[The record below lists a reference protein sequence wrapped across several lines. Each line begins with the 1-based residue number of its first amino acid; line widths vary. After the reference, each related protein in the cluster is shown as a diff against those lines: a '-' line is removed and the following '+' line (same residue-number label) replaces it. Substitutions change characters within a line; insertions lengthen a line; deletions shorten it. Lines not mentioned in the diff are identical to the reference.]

1 MKFLFT
7 LIAIF
12 NFLPLFSQQDQLPPT
27 LLKPKRFELGI
38 VIAPGITYRTL
49 INHDTSSAGPA
60 IIGVRND
67 IEKPKVSYKTGISLR
82 YAFSEKAGLT
92 TGIYYAHRGFR
103 QKSRNAFWPS
113 RDTTGI
119 FDPTSSSTVKS
130 SYNFSSIEIPFL
142 LDYTFH
148 KAKFSYS
155 VGIGGSCNYL
165 LRATFSYKITEDNGQ
180 IQQATSTD
188 NGPYH
193 YINVSMLLKA
203 GVSYSLNENSAIH
216 LDPTFQYDMTPWLDS
231 VLVKEHL
238 LNFGLHI
245 GYFRAL

>member
-1 MKFLFT
+1 MKILSFFFSFFIFQVLF
-7 LIAIF
+7 A
-12 NFLPLFSQQDQLPPT
+12 QQDEFSPV
-27 LLKPKRFELGI
+27 LLKPGRIELGI
-38 VIAPGITYRTL
+38 VVAPGISYRTL
-49 INHDTSSAGPA
+49 ANHDTSSAGPA
-60 IIGVRND
+60 IIGIRND
-67 IEKPKVSYKTGISLR
+67 IEKPKLSYKTGISLR

-103 QKSRNAFWPS
+103 QKARNAFWPS

-142 LDYTFH
+142 FDYTFH
-148 KAKFSYS
+148 KTKFSYS

-188 NGPYH
+188 NGSYH

-203 GVSYSLNENSAIH
+203 GVSYSLNKNSAIH
-216 LDPTFQYDMTPWLDS
+216 VDPTFQYDMSPWLDNYFI
-231 VLVKEHL
+231 KEHL

-245 GYFRAL
+245 GYFRVL